1 MNEPIA
7 LDINGV
13 MKYLPHRYPF
23 LLVDRVLEFEPG
35 KSLRA
40 LKNVTYNEPYFTGH
54 FPHRPLMPGVIIMEA
69 LAQSAGLLAFLTADV
84 IPDENTR
91 FYFVGIDKARF
102 RKPVEPGDQL
112 ILTVNLDRTFKGIY
126 RYATR
131 AEVGGEEVANAQI
144 MITPDLS
151 SVPGTPRA
159 ADLP

>member
-13 MKYLPHRYPF
+13 MKCLPHRYPF

-84 IPDENTR
+84 IT
-91 FYFVGIDKARF
+91 G
-102 RKPVEPGDQL
+102 
-112 ILTVNLDRTFKGIY
+112 
-126 RYATR
+126 
-131 AEVGGEEVANAQI
+131 
-144 MITPDLS
+144 
-151 SVPGTPRA
+151 
-159 ADLP
+159 